1 MIQEFMR
8 DNNENL
14 NFIAYIF
21 DFSCVTKLMFS
32 LFLLLLLQSE
42 ISEMS
47 VFLCAA
53 FCFDHLKLRT
63 ESLTA

>member
-8 DNNENL
+8 DNNGNL

-21 DFSCVTKLMFS
+21 DFSYVTKLIFS
-32 LFLLLLLQSE
+32 LFLLLLLQNE

-47 VFLCAA
+47 VFLCTA
-53 FCFDHLKLRT
+53 FFFLPFQAKD
-63 ESLTA
+63 